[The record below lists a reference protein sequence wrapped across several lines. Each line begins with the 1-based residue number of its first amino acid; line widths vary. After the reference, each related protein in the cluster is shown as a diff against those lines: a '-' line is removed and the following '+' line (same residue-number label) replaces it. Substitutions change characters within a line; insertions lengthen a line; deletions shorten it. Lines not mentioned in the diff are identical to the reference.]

1 MLNLRKIVKNYKET
15 GALAE
20 QCSVFS
26 FINDHCFITKTGAVG
41 VVIQLEGI
49 DYECLDQ
56 NALDNATKRLEAAFK
71 LFGPEFR
78 VYQYLFKS
86 HFQPEPTRSY
96 DNPVVQSAE
105 RERARYFAQKVDEM
119 FSIRLFYVLLYQG
132 SSSATKM
139 TFLKALGSFFNQGPS
154 AGIANLRSLFSAR
167 KEILLIEEEI
177 DRAATILLRQAHSF
191 VSHLSDLLEIKLL
204 DKQEAFGML
213 RRIFNIDPAK
223 QQERLK
229 FDVMTDKYLVGSPLE
244 SHTSHL
250 TLDGYHTR
258 ILTLREEPSES
269 RPLVLQ
275 QLLRIPATFHI
286 VTEWRPVE
294 ASDAVK
300 YIEGM
305 RTHFHKTKSSLSVS
319 SGGDRLKDETKVEF
333 VDDLNEC
340 LKEVQK
346 RGNSFG
352 KFSLTVV
359 VYDRDPARVEKAVS
373 DFGKAFSNA
382 GASLFSETYNQLSAF
397 FATCPGNSHFN
408 FRQLYITN
416 NNYAD
421 WSFLFTLHEGHRWN
435 TFLNREALAIV
446 ETVDGTPFY
455 LNLHQRIQDGTGNTS
470 DDVGHAFL
478 TGRTGSGKSFTMNF
492 ITLSLQKYDPRT
504 FIFDL
509 GGSYEKLTRLLDGSY
524 LKVGAESREYRI
536 NPFCLEPTAQNLEF
550 LFSFVQVLISG
561 NDRYQTTTEDD
572 RNIFQAIETLYV
584 LERDI
589 RRLKTLAGTLPR
601 HLADRLHKW
610 IEGGQYGHVF
620 DNEEDTI
627 TLSNFQCFD
636 FQGMDDYPQLIQ
648 ALLFY
653 VLHRASSVIYD
664 PAIRSTLKVFILD
677 EAWKFFTVPVIRNY
691 LIKAAKTWRKHNG
704 ILIMATQSPEDLKE
718 SNLLPLLDSFP
729 TKIFLANAD
738 ADYDFYTEK
747 FHLNPR
753 EVELIQTLIPK
764 REGLIKTSTMGK
776 KFVLNVDRK
785 SYWLYTNSPK
795 DNERFTAVVR
805 EHGFE
810 DGLELLAT
818 TNQRSK

>member
-1 MLNLRKIVKNYKET
+1 MLNTRKLVRNYRET

-20 QCSVFS
+20 QCSIFS
-26 FINDHCFITKTGAVG
+26 FTNDWCFITKTGAIG
-41 VVIQLEGI
+41 AVIEVEGI

-56 NALDNATKRLEAAFK
+56 HTLDSTTKRLEAAFK

-78 VYQYLFKS
+78 FYQYLFKS
-86 HFQPEPTRSY
+86 HFRPDPPPAY
-96 DNPVVQSAE
+96 GNPVVRRAE
-105 RERARYFAQKVDEM
+105 VERSQYFAEKSEEM
-119 FSIRLFYVLLYQG
+119 FSIHLYYVLLYQ
-132 SSSATKM
+132 STPQAARM
-139 TFLKALGSFFNQGPS
+139 TLTKALGSFFSQGFT
-154 AGIANLRSLFSAR
+154 AGMANLKSLFSAKR
-167 KEILLIEEEI
+167 EILLIEEEI
-177 DRAATILLRQAHSF
+177 EQATTVLLRQANSL
-191 VSHLSDLLEIKLL
+191 VSYLSDLVEIRLL
-204 DKQEAFGML
+204 NKEDAFRML
-213 RRIFNIDPAK
+213 LRIFNIDPDK
-223 QQERLK
+223 QNQKLK
-229 FDVMTDKYLVGSPLE
+229 FDVMTDKYLVNSPLE
-244 SHTSHL
+244 SHTDHL
-250 TLDGYHTR
+250 RLDGYYTR
-258 ILTLREEPSES
+258 VLTLREEPSGS
-269 RPLVLQ
+269 CPLVLQ
-275 QLLRIPATFHI
+275 QLVRIPATYHI
-286 VTEWRPVE
+286 VTEWRAVE
-294 ASDAVK
+294 ASEAVH
-300 YIEGM
+300 YIESM

-346 RGNSFG
+346 RGNYFG

-359 VYDRDPARVEKAVS
+359 IYDRDRAKVEKAVA
-373 DFGKAFSNA
+373 DFGKAFSNV
-382 GASLFSETYNQLSAF
+382 GASLYSETYNQLSAF

-408 FRQLYITN
+408 FRQIYITN

-446 ETVDGTPFY
+446 ETADGTPFY
-455 LNLHQRIQDGTGNTS
+455 LNLHQRIQDGSGNTS
-470 DDVGHAFL
+470 DDVAHTFL
-478 TGRTGSGKSFTMNF
+478 TGRTGSGKSFFANF
-492 ITLSLQKYDPRT
+492 LTLALQKYDPRT

-509 GGSYEKLTRLLDGSY
+509 GGSYEKLTRLLGGSY
-524 LKVGAESREYRI
+524 LKIGAETPDYKI
-536 NPFCLEPTAQNLEF
+536 NPFSLEPNAPNIEF
-550 LFSFVQVLISG
+550 LFSLVQVLIAGSDG
-561 NDRYQTTTEDD
+561 YQTTTEDD

-584 LERDI
+584 LDRDI
-589 RRLKTLAGTLPR
+589 RRLKTLACTLPR

-610 IEGGQYGHVF
+610 IEGGQYGHLF
-620 DNEEDTI
+620 DNVEDTI
-627 TLSNFQCFD
+627 TLATLQCFD
-636 FQGMDDYPQLIQ
+636 FQGMDEYPQLIQ

-653 VLHRASSVIYD
+653 VLHRASAVIYD
-664 PAIRSTLKVFILD
+664 PAIRSTLKIFILD

-704 ILIMATQSPEDLKE
+704 VLIMATQSPEDLKE

-738 ADYDFYTEK
+738 ADYGFYTEK

-795 DNERFTAVVR
+795 DNERFTAAVA
-805 EHGFE
+805 EHGF
-810 DGLELLAT
+810 DQALEILANT
-818 TNQRSK
+818 QRS

>member
-1 MLNLRKIVKNYKET
+1 VLNLRKLVKNYKET

-26 FINDHCFITKTGAVG
+26 FIDDCCFLTKTGAVG
-41 VVIQLEGI
+41 AVIQLEGI

-56 NALDNATKRLEAAFK
+56 GDLDNATKRLEAAFR

-86 HFQPEPTRSY
+86 HFQPDPTRRY
-96 DNPVVQSAE
+96 DNPVVQRAE
-105 RERARYFAQKVDEM
+105 QERARYFAQKADEM
-119 FSIRLFYVLLYQG
+119 FSIHIYYVLLYQG
-132 SSSATKM
+132 TPNATKM
-139 TFLKALGSFFNQGPS
+139 TLTKALGSFLNQGPA
-154 AGIANLRSLFSAR
+154 AGVANLQSLFSTR
-167 KEILLIEEEI
+167 KEIVLIEEEI
-177 DRAATILLRQAHSF
+177 DRAITIILRQANSF
-191 VSHLSDLLEIKLL
+191 VSHLADLAEVKLL
-204 DKQEAFGML
+204 DKQAAFGML
-213 RRIFNIDPAK
+213 SKVFNVDPGK

-244 SHTSHL
+244 SHSSHL

-275 QLLRIPATFHI
+275 QLLRIPATFQI
-286 VTEWRPVE
+286 VTEWRAVE

-346 RGNSFG
+346 RGNYFG

-359 VYDRDPARVEKAVS
+359 VYDRDPARVDKAVS

-382 GASLFSETYNQLSAF
+382 GASLYSETYNQLSAF
-397 FATCPGNSHFN
+397 FATAPGNSHFN
-408 FRQLYITN
+408 FRQLYVTN

-455 LNLHQRIQDGTGNTS
+455 LNLYQRIQDGSGSTS
-470 DDVGHAFL
+470 DDVGHTFI
-478 TGRTGSGKSFTMNF
+478 TGRTGSGKSFAMNF
-492 ITLSLQKYDPRT
+492 ITVALQKYDPRT

-509 GGSYEKLTRLLDGSY
+509 GGSYEKLTHLLDGSY
-524 LKVGAESREYRI
+524 LKIGAETAEYRI
-536 NPFCLEPTAQNLEF
+536 NPFCLEPTTQNIEF

-561 NDRYQTTTEDD
+561 NDHYQTTTEDD

-610 IEGGQYGHVF
+610 VGGGQYGHLF
-620 DNEEDTI
+620 DNVEDTI
-627 TLSNFQCFD
+627 TLSAFQCFD
-636 FQGMDDYPQLIQ
+636 FQGMDEYPQLIQ

-704 ILIMATQSPEDLKE
+704 VLIMATQSPEDLKE

-747 FHLNPR
+747 FRLNPR

-795 DNERFTAVVR
+795 DNESFAAVVQ

-810 DGLELLAT
+810 HGLEVLAKT
-818 TNQRSK
+818 QRS

>member
-1 MLNLRKIVKNYKET
+1 MLNIRKLVKNYSET

-20 QCSVFS
+20 QCSIFG
-26 FINDHCFITKTGAVG
+26 FISDWCFVTKTGAIGTIIEV
-41 VVIQLEGI
+41 EGI

-56 NALDNATKRLEAAFK
+56 RSLDSTTKRLEAAFK
-71 LFGPEFR
+71 LCGPEFR

-86 HFQPEPTRSY
+86 HFLPDPPPTY
-96 DNPVVQSAE
+96 GNPVVQRAE
-105 RERARYFAQKVDEM
+105 VERSRYFAHKSEEM
-119 FSIRLFYVLLYQG
+119 FSIHLYYVLLYQ
-132 SSSATKM
+132 SASHAAKM
-139 TFLKALGSFFNQGPS
+139 TFTKALGSFFSQGFE
-154 AGIANLRSLFSAR
+154 AGAANFKSLFSAK

-177 DRAATILLRQAHSF
+177 EQAATILLRQANSL
-191 VSHLSDLLEIKLL
+191 VSYLSDLVEIKLL
-204 DKQEAFGML
+204 GKQDAFRML
-213 RRIFNIDPAK
+213 LRVFNVDPEK
-223 QQERLK
+223 QSQRLR
-229 FDVMTDKYLVGSPLE
+229 FDVMTDKYLVNSPLE
-244 SHTSHL
+244 SYTDHL
-250 TLDGYHTR
+250 TLDGHYTCV
-258 ILTLREEPSES
+258 LSLREEPSES
-269 RPLVLQ
+269 RPLILQ
-275 QLLRIPATFHI
+275 QLFRIPATYHI
-286 VTEWRPVE
+286 VTEWRAVE
-294 ASDAVK
+294 ASDAVH
-300 YIEGM
+300 YIESM

-319 SGGDRLKDETKVEF
+319 NQGDRLKDETKVEF

-346 RGNSFG
+346 RGNYFG

-359 VYDRDPARVEKAVS
+359 IYDRDRAKVEKAVS
-373 DFGKAFSNA
+373 DFGKAFSNV
-382 GASLFSETYNQLSAF
+382 GASLYSETYNQLSAF

-408 FRQLYITN
+408 FRQLYVTN

-446 ETVDGTPFY
+446 ETADGTPFY
-455 LNLHQRIQDGTGNTS
+455 LNLHQRIQDGSGNTS
-470 DDVGHAFL
+470 DDVAHTFL
-478 TGRTGSGKSFTMNF
+478 TGRTGSGKSFFSNF
-492 ITLSLQKYDPRT
+492 LTLALQKYDPRT

-509 GGSYEKLTRLLDGSY
+509 GGSYEKLTRLLGGSY
-524 LKVGAESREYRI
+524 LKIGAESPDYKI
-536 NPFCLEPTAQNLEF
+536 NPFSLEPTAPNIEF
-550 LFSFVQVLISG
+550 LFSLVQVLIAGSEG
-561 NDRYQTTTEDD
+561 YQTTTEDD

-584 LERDI
+584 LDRDI

-610 IEGGQYGHVF
+610 IEGGQYGHLF
-620 DNEEDTI
+620 DNAEDTI
-627 TLSNFQCFD
+627 TLATLQCFD
-636 FQGMDDYPQLIQ
+636 FQGMDEYPQLIQ

-653 VLHRASSVIYD
+653 VLHRASAVIYD
-664 PAIRSTLKVFILD
+664 PAIRPTLKIFILD

-704 ILIMATQSPEDLKE
+704 VLIMATQSPEDLKE

-738 ADYDFYTEK
+738 ADYGFYTEK

-795 DNERFTAVVR
+795 DNERFNAVVQ

-810 DGLELLAT
+810 HGLELLGQLT
-818 TNQRSK
+818 RS

>member
-1 MLNLRKIVKNYKET
+1 MLNIRKILKNYRET

-20 QCSVFS
+20 QCGVFS
-26 FINDHCFITKTGAVG
+26 FINDWCFITKSGAVG
-41 VVIQLEGI
+41 VVIEVEGI

-56 NALDNATKRLEAAFK
+56 RTLDSTTKRLEAAFR
-71 LFGPEFR
+71 LCSPEFR
-78 VYQYLFKS
+78 IYQYLLKS
-86 HFQPEPTRSY
+86 HFKPEPSTAYS
-96 DNPVVQSAE
+96 NPVVSRAE
-105 RERARYFAQKVDEM
+105 LERSHYFTEKADEM
-119 FSIRLFYVLLYQG
+119 FSVHLYYVLLYQG
-132 SSSATKM
+132 TGNAKM
-139 TFLKALGSFFNQGPS
+139 TLAKAFGSFFNQGVTAS
-154 AGIANLRSLFSAR
+154 IKNLQSLFSSK
-167 KEILLIEEEI
+167 KEILLIEDEI
-177 DRAATILLRQAHSF
+177 GQTATILLRQANSL
-191 VSHLSDLLEIKLL
+191 VSYLADLMEIRLL
-204 DKQEAFGML
+204 NKQDAFGML
-213 RRIFNIDPAK
+213 LRIFNVDPEK
-223 QQERLK
+223 QAQRLK
-229 FDVMTDKYLVGSPLE
+229 FDVMTDKYLVSSALE
-244 SHTSHL
+244 SHTDHL

-258 ILTLREEPSES
+258 VLTLREEPSES

-275 QLLRIPATFHI
+275 QLLRIPATYHI
-286 VTEWRPVE
+286 VTEWRAVE
-294 ASDAVK
+294 TNEAVR
-300 YIEGM
+300 YIESM

-319 SGGDRLKDETKVEF
+319 TSGDRLKDETKAEF
-333 VDDLNEC
+333 VDDLAEC

-346 RGNSFG
+346 RGNYFG
-352 KFSLTVV
+352 KFSLTIVI
-359 VYDRDPARVEKAVS
+359 YDRDRAKVEKAVS
-373 DFGKAFSNA
+373 DFGKAFSHV
-382 GASLFSETYNQLSAF
+382 GGSLYSETYNQLSAF

-435 TFLNREALAIV
+435 TFLNREALALV
-446 ETVDGTPFY
+446 ETTDGTPFY
-455 LNLHQRIQDGTGNTS
+455 LNLHQRIQDGNGNSS
-470 DDVGHAFL
+470 DDVAHTFL
-478 TGRTGSGKSFTMNF
+478 TGRTGSGKSFFANF
-492 ITLSLQKYDPRT
+492 LTLGLQKYDPHT

-509 GGSYEKLTRLLDGSY
+509 GGSYEKLTRLLGGSY
-524 LKVGAESREYRI
+524 LRIGGEKPDYRI
-536 NPFCLEPTAQNLEF
+536 NPFSLAPTAANLEF
-550 LFSFVQVLISG
+550 LFSLVQVLISG
-561 NDRYQTTTEDD
+561 NDGYQTTTEDD

-584 LERDI
+584 LDPDI

-601 HLADRLHKW
+601 HLADRLYKW
-610 IEGGQYGHVF
+610 TAGGQYGHLF
-620 DNEEDTI
+620 DNVEDTI
-627 TLSNFQCFD
+627 TLANFQCFD
-636 FQGMDDYPQLIQ
+636 FQGMDEYPQLIQ

-653 VLHRASSVIYD
+653 VLHRASTVIYD
-664 PAIRSTLKVFILD
+664 PAIRSTLKIFILD

-764 REGLIKTSTMGK
+764 REGLIKTATMGK

-795 DNERFTAVVR
+795 DNERFTAIVE

-810 DGLELLAT
+810 NGLELLGSID
-818 TNQRSK
+818 QR

>member
-1 MLNLRKIVKNYKET
+1 MLNIRKLIKNYRET

-26 FINDHCFITKTGAVG
+26 FINDWCFITKTGAIG
-41 VVIQLEGI
+41 AVIEVEGI

-56 NALDNATKRLEAAFK
+56 RSLDSTTKRLEAAFK
-71 LFGPEFR
+71 LCGPEFR

-86 HFQPEPTRSY
+86 HFQPDPPPAYGNPLVRRAELERSQY
-96 DNPVVQSAE
+96 FVQKSE
-105 RERARYFAQKVDEM
+105 EM
-119 FSIRLFYVLLYQG
+119 FSIHLYYVLLYQ
-132 SSSATKM
+132 STPHAAKT
-139 TFLKALGSFFNQGPS
+139 TFTKALGSFFSQGFRS
-154 AGIANLRSLFSAR
+154 GAANLKSLFSAK

-177 DRAATILLRQAHSF
+177 AQATTVLLRQANSL
-191 VSHLSDLLEIKLL
+191 VSYLSDLVEIKLL
-204 DKQEAFGML
+204 GKQDAFRML
-213 RRIFNIDPAK
+213 LRVFNVNPEK
-223 QQERLK
+223 QNQRLK
-229 FDVMTDKYLVGSPLE
+229 FDVMTDKYLVNSPLE
-244 SHTSHL
+244 SNTDHL
-250 TLDGYHTR
+250 TIDGYYTR
-258 ILTLREEPSES
+258 VLTLREEPSES
-269 RPLVLQ
+269 RPLILQ
-275 QLLRIPATFHI
+275 QLLRIPATYHI
-286 VTEWRPVE
+286 VTEWRAVE
-294 ASDAVK
+294 ASEAVH
-300 YIEGM
+300 YIESM

-319 SGGDRLKDETKVEF
+319 NQGDRLKDETKVEF

-346 RGNSFG
+346 RGNYFG

-359 VYDRDPARVEKAVS
+359 IYDRDRAKVEKAVS
-373 DFGKAFSNA
+373 DFGKAFSNV
-382 GASLFSETYNQLSAF
+382 GASLYSETYNQLSAF
-397 FATCPGNSHFN
+397 FATSPGNSHFN
-408 FRQLYITN
+408 FRQLYVTN

-446 ETVDGTPFY
+446 ETADGTPFY
-455 LNLHQRIQDGTGNTS
+455 LNLHQRIQDGSGNTS
-470 DDVGHAFL
+470 DDVAHTFL
-478 TGRTGSGKSFTMNF
+478 TGRTGSGKSFFANF
-492 ITLSLQKYDPRT
+492 LTLAMQKYEPRT

-509 GGSYEKLTRLLDGSY
+509 GGSYEKLTRLLGGSY
-524 LKVGAESREYRI
+524 LKIGADAPDYKI
-536 NPFCLEPTAQNLEF
+536 NPFSLEPTAPNIEF
-550 LFSFVQVLISG
+550 LFSLVQVLIAGSEG
-561 NDRYQTTTEDD
+561 YQTTTEDD

-584 LERDI
+584 LDRDI

-610 IEGGQYGHVF
+610 IEGGQYGHLF
-620 DNEEDTI
+620 DNVEDTI
-627 TLSNFQCFD
+627 TLATLQCFD
-636 FQGMDDYPQLIQ
+636 FQGMDEYPQLIQ

-664 PAIRSTLKVFILD
+664 PAIRPTLKIFILD

-704 ILIMATQSPEDLKE
+704 VLIMATQSPEDLKE

-738 ADYDFYTEK
+738 ADYGFYTEK

-795 DNERFTAVVR
+795 DNERFNAVVQ

-810 DGLELLAT
+810 HGLELLGQLT
-818 TNQRSK
+818 RS

>member
-1 MLNLRKIVKNYKET
+1 MLNIRKLVKNYRET

-26 FINDHCFITKTGAVG
+26 FINDWCFITKSGAVG
-41 VVIQLEGI
+41 AVIEIEGI

-56 NALDNATKRLEAAFK
+56 RTLDSTTKRLEAAFR

-86 HFQPEPTRSY
+86 HFQPDPPAACS
-96 DNPVVQSAE
+96 NPIVRRTE
-105 RERARYFAQKVDEM
+105 LERARYFAGKSDEM
-119 FSIRLFYVLLYQG
+119 FSIHIYYVLLYQNTHY
-132 SSSATKM
+132 AAKLTFTKV
-139 TFLKALGSFFNQGPS
+139 AGSFFNQGLR
-154 AGIANLRSLFSAR
+154 AGAANLKSLFSAK
-167 KEILLIEEEI
+167 KEILLIEDEI
-177 DRAATILLRQAHSF
+177 DQAATILLRQANSL
-191 VSHLSDLLEIKLL
+191 VSYLADLVEIRLL
-204 DKQEAFGML
+204 KKDAAFRML
-213 RRIFNIDPAK
+213 LRIFNVDPQK
-223 QQERLK
+223 QEQRLK
-229 FDVMTDKYLVGSPLE
+229 FDVMTDKYLVESALE
-244 SHTSHL
+244 SHPDHL
-250 TLDGYHTR
+250 TIGGYYTR
-258 ILTLREEPSES
+258 VLTLREEPSES

-275 QLLRIPATFHI
+275 QLLRIPATYHI
-286 VTEWRPVE
+286 VTEWQAVE
-294 ASDAVK
+294 ASEAIH
-300 YIEGM
+300 YIESM

-352 KFSLTVV
+352 KFSLTIVI
-359 VYDRDPARVEKAVS
+359 YDRDRAKVEKAVS
-373 DFGKAFSNA
+373 DFGKAFSHVSA
-382 GASLFSETYNQLSAF
+382 ALYAETYNQLSAF

-416 NNYAD
+416 NNFAD
-421 WSFLFTLHEGHRWN
+421 WSFLFTLHEGQRWN

-446 ETVDGTPFY
+446 ETADGTPFY
-455 LNLHQRIQDGTGNTS
+455 LNLHQRIQDGSGNSS
-470 DDVGHAFL
+470 DDVAHTFL
-478 TGRTGSGKSFTMNF
+478 TGRTGSGKSFFANF
-492 ITLSLQKYDPRT
+492 LALALQKYDPRT

-509 GGSYEKLTRLLDGSY
+509 GGSYEKLTRLLGGSY
-524 LKVGAESREYRI
+524 LRIGAESLDYKI
-536 NPFCLEPTAQNLEF
+536 NPFSLEPTAANLEF
-550 LFSFVQVLISG
+550 LFSLIQVLIVGSDG
-561 NDRYQTTTEDD
+561 YQTTTEDD
-572 RNIFQAIETLYV
+572 RNIFQSIETLYV
-584 LERDI
+584 LDHDI

-601 HLADRLHKW
+601 HLTDRLHKW
-610 IEGGQYGHVF
+610 IGGGQYGHVF
-620 DNEEDTI
+620 DNVEDTI

-636 FQGMDDYPQLIQ
+636 FQGMDEYPQLIQ

-653 VLHRASSVIYD
+653 VLHRASAIIYD
-664 PAIRSTLKVFILD
+664 PAIRPMLKVFILD
-677 EAWKFFTVPVIRNY
+677 EAWKFFTVPAVRNY

-704 ILIMATQSPEDLKE
+704 VLIMATQSPEDLKE

-738 ADYDFYTEK
+738 ADYGFYTEK

-795 DNERFTAVVR
+795 DNERFAAVVQ

-810 DGLELLAT
+810 NGLDLLGST
-818 TNQRSK
+818 HRS

>member
-1 MLNLRKIVKNYKET
+1 MLNTRKLVRNYRET

-20 QCSVFS
+20 QCSIFS
-26 FINDHCFITKTGAVG
+26 FINDWCFITKTGAIG
-41 VVIQLEGI
+41 AVIEVEGI

-56 NALDNATKRLEAAFK
+56 RSLDSTIKRLEAALK

-86 HFQPEPTRSY
+86 HFRPDPPPAYR
-96 DNPVVQSAE
+96 NPVVRRAEAE
-105 RERARYFAQKVDEM
+105 RSRYFVEKSEEM
-119 FSIRLFYVLLYQG
+119 FSIHLYYVLLYQ
-132 SSSATKM
+132 STPHAAKM
-139 TFLKALGSFFNQGPS
+139 TLTKALGSFFSQGFT
-154 AGIANLRSLFSAR
+154 AGTANLKSLFSAK

-177 DRAATILLRQAHSF
+177 EQATTILLRQANSL
-191 VSHLSDLLEIKLL
+191 VSYLSDLVEIRLL
-204 DKQEAFGML
+204 NKEGAFRML
-213 RRIFNIDPAK
+213 LRIFNIDPEK
-223 QQERLK
+223 QNQRLK
-229 FDVMTDKYLVGSPLE
+229 FDVMTDKYLVNSPLE
-244 SHTSHL
+244 SHTDHL
-250 TLDGYHTR
+250 KLDSYYTR
-258 ILTLREEPSES
+258 VLTLREEPSES

-275 QLLRIPATFHI
+275 QLLRIPATYHI
-286 VTEWRPVE
+286 VTEWRAVE
-294 ASDAVK
+294 ASEAVQ
-300 YIEGM
+300 YIESM

-346 RGNSFG
+346 RGNYFG

-359 VYDRDPARVEKAVS
+359 IYDRDRSKVEKAVA
-373 DFGKAFSNA
+373 DFGKAFSNV
-382 GASLFSETYNQLSAF
+382 GASLYSETYNQLSAF

-408 FRQLYITN
+408 FRQIHITN

-446 ETVDGTPFY
+446 ETADGTPFY
-455 LNLHQRIQDGTGNTS
+455 LNLHQRIQDGSGNTS
-470 DDVGHAFL
+470 DDVAHTFL
-478 TGRTGSGKSFTMNF
+478 TGRTGSGKSFFANF
-492 ITLSLQKYDPRT
+492 LTLALQKYDPRT

-509 GGSYEKLTRLLDGSY
+509 GGSYEKLTRLLGGSY
-524 LKVGAESREYRI
+524 LKIGAENPHYKI
-536 NPFCLEPTAQNLEF
+536 NPFSLEPTTPNIEF
-550 LFSFVQVLISG
+550 LFSLVQVLIAG
-561 NDRYQTTTEDD
+561 NDGYQTTTEDD
-572 RNIFQAIETLYV
+572 RNIFQAIETLYI
-584 LERDI
+584 LDRDI

-610 IEGGQYGHVF
+610 IAGGQYGHLF
-620 DNEEDTI
+620 DNVEDTI
-627 TLSNFQCFD
+627 TLATLQCFD
-636 FQGMDDYPQLIQ
+636 FQGMDEYPQLIQ

-653 VLHRASSVIYD
+653 VLHRASAVIYD
-664 PAIRSTLKVFILD
+664 PAILSTLKVFILD

-704 ILIMATQSPEDLKE
+704 VLIMATQSPEDLKE

-738 ADYDFYTEK
+738 ADYGFYTEK

-795 DNERFTAVVR
+795 DNERFTAAVA
-805 EHGFE
+805 EYGF
-810 DGLELLAT
+810 DQALEILANT
-818 TNQRSK
+818 QRS

>member
-1 MLNLRKIVKNYKET
+1 VLNIRKLVKNYRET
-15 GALAE
+15 GALSE

-26 FINDHCFITKTGAVG
+26 FINDWCFITKKGAMG
-41 VVIQLEGI
+41 TVIAVEGI

-56 NALDNATKRLEAAFK
+56 RALDSTTKRLEAAFK
-71 LFGPEFR
+71 LCGPEFR
-78 VYQYLFKS
+78 VYQYLVKS
-86 HFQPEPTRSY
+86 HFQPDPPPAY
-96 DNPVVQSAE
+96 NNPVVRRAE
-105 RERARYFAQKVDEM
+105 LERSRYFAQKAEEM
-119 FSIRLFYVLLYQG
+119 FSIHIYYVLLYQ
-132 SSSATKM
+132 SASHAARI
-139 TFLKALGSFFNQGPS
+139 TFTKALGSFFSQGFK
-154 AGIANLRSLFSAR
+154 AGAANLKSLFSAK

-177 DRAATILLRQAHSF
+177 EQATTILLRHANSL
-191 VSHLSDLLEIKLL
+191 VSYLSDLVEIRLL
-204 DKQEAFGML
+204 NKQDAFQML
-213 RRIFNIDPAK
+213 LRIFNVDPEK
-223 QQERLK
+223 QQQRLK
-229 FDVMTDKYLVGSPLE
+229 FDVMTDKYLVNSPLE
-244 SHTSHL
+244 SHPDHL
-250 TLDGYHTR
+250 TIDGYHTR

-275 QLLRIPATFHI
+275 QLLRIPATYHI
-286 VTEWRPVE
+286 VTEWRAVE
-294 ASDAVK
+294 ASEAVH
-300 YIEGM
+300 YIESM

-319 SGGDRLKDETKVEF
+319 SGGDRLRDETKVEF

-346 RGNSFG
+346 RGNYFG

-359 VYDRDPARVEKAVS
+359 IYDRDRVKVEKAVS
-373 DFGKAFSNA
+373 DFGKAFSNVGSA
-382 GASLFSETYNQLSAF
+382 LYSETYNQLSAF

-408 FRQLYITN
+408 YRQLYITN

-446 ETVDGTPFY
+446 ETADGTPFY
-455 LNLHQRIQDGTGNTS
+455 LNLHQRIQDGSGNTS
-470 DDVGHAFL
+470 DDVAHTFL
-478 TGRTGSGKSFTMNF
+478 TGRTGSGKSFFANF
-492 ITLSLQKYDPRT
+492 LTLALQKYDPRT

-509 GGSYEKLTRLLDGSY
+509 GGSYEKLTHILGGSY
-524 LKVGAESREYRI
+524 LKIGAENPGYKI
-536 NPFCLEPTAQNLEF
+536 NPFSLEPTSANIEF
-550 LFSFVQVLISG
+550 LFSLVQVLIAG
-561 NDRYQTTTEDD
+561 HDGYQTTTEDD

-584 LERDI
+584 LDRDI

-610 IEGGQYGHVF
+610 IEGGQYGHLF
-620 DNEEDTI
+620 DNIEDTI
-627 TLSNFQCFD
+627 TLATLQCFD
-636 FQGMDDYPQLIQ
+636 FQGMDEYPQLIQ

-653 VLHRASSVIYD
+653 VLHRAGAVIYD
-664 PAIRSTLKVFILD
+664 PAIRAALKIFILD

-691 LIKAAKTWRKHNG
+691 LVKAAKTWRKHNG
-704 ILIMATQSPEDLKE
+704 VLIMATQSPEDLKE

-738 ADYDFYTEK
+738 ADYGFYTEK

-795 DNERFTAVVR
+795 DNERFNAVVQ

-810 DGLELLAT
+810 HGLELLGT
-818 TNQRSK
+818 TPRS

>member
-1 MLNLRKIVKNYKET
+1 VLNIRKLVKNYRET

-20 QCSVFS
+20 QCGVFS
-26 FINDHCFITKTGAVG
+26 FINDWCFITKTGAIG
-41 VVIQLEGI
+41 TVIEVEGI

-56 NALDNATKRLEAAFK
+56 RTLDTTTKRLEAAFR
-71 LFGPEFR
+71 LCGPEFR

-86 HFQPEPTRSY
+86 HFRPDQTPAYS
-96 DNPVVQSAE
+96 NPVV
-105 RERARYFAQKVDEM
+105 ERAEVERSRYFAGKSEEM
-119 FSIRLFYVLLYQG
+119 FSVRIYYVLLYQ
-132 SSSATKM
+132 SASHAAKM
-139 TFLKALGSFFNQGPS
+139 TVRKTVGSFFSQGLI
-154 AGIANLRSLFSAR
+154 AGAGNLKSLFSAR

-177 DRAATILLRQAHSF
+177 EQAATVLLRQANSLVSF
-191 VSHLSDLLEIKLL
+191 LSDLVEIRVANKK
-204 DKQEAFGML
+204 DAFGML
-213 RRIFNIDPAK
+213 LRIFNVDPEK
-223 QQERLK
+223 QDQRLK
-229 FDVMTDKYLVGSPLE
+229 FDVMTDKYLVNSSLE
-244 SHTSHL
+244 SHSDHL
-250 TLDGYHTR
+250 TIDGYHTR
-258 ILTLREEPSES
+258 VLTLREEPSES
-269 RPLVLQ
+269 RPIVLQ
-275 QLLRIPATFHI
+275 QLLRIPATYHI
-286 VTEWRPVE
+286 VTEWRAVE
-294 ASDAVK
+294 AGEAVH
-300 YIEGM
+300 YIESM

-346 RGNSFG
+346 RGNYFG

-359 VYDRDPARVEKAVS
+359 IYDRNRARAEKAVS
-373 DFGKAFSNA
+373 DFGKAFA
-382 GASLFSETYNQLSAF
+382 TVGASLYSETYNQLSAF

-435 TFLNREALAIV
+435 TFLNREALALV
-446 ETVDGTPFY
+446 ETTDGTPFY
-455 LNLHQRIQDGTGNTS
+455 LNLHQRIQDGNGSTS
-470 DDVGHAFL
+470 DDVAHTFL
-478 TGRTGSGKSFTMNF
+478 TGRTGSGKSFFANF
-492 ITLSLQKYDPRT
+492 LTLALQKYNPRT

-509 GGSYEKLTRLLDGSY
+509 GGSYEKLTRLLGGSY
-524 LKVGAESREYRI
+524 LKIGAENRDYQI
-536 NPFCLEPTAQNLEF
+536 NPFSLEPTAANLEF
-550 LFSFVQVLISG
+550 LFSLVQVLIAGSDG
-561 NDRYQTTTEDD
+561 YQTTTDDD

-584 LERDI
+584 LDRDI

-610 IEGGQYGHVF
+610 TEGGQYGHLF
-620 DNEEDTI
+620 DNVRDTL
-627 TLSNFQCFD
+627 TLSTLQCFD
-636 FQGMDDYPQLIQ
+636 FQGMDEYPQLIQ

-653 VLHRASSVIYD
+653 VLHRASAVIYD
-664 PAIRSTLKVFILD
+664 PAIRPTLKIFILD

-704 ILIMATQSPEDLKE
+704 VLIMATQSPEDLKE

-738 ADYDFYTEK
+738 ADYDFYTQK

-753 EVELIQTLIPK
+753 EIELIQTLIPK
-764 REGLIKTSTMGK
+764 REGLVKTSTMGK

-795 DNERFTAVVR
+795 DNERFAAVVQ

-810 DGLELLAT
+810 HGLEILGST
-818 TNQRSK
+818 HRS